1 MSHCQQIVSLIFVFA
16 CVLAFLCYNKPMS
29 NKIVLLDS
37 YSLLY
42 RAYYAIQTP
51 MSDKNGRPLNAV
63 FGFTNM
69 LLRIIDEIKPT
80 HMVAT
85 FDSKGPTF
93 RHEKCDYYKATRKP
107 MPDDLRPQIDAVRQL
122 LSAMDIKIVE
132 KVGYEGDDL
141 LGTLSKKLEGDKI
154 IVTGDRDSLQLVS
167 ETTKVWLTKRGITDV
182 LEYDLDRLAQEG
194 LKPYQ
199 IIELKALMGDSS
211 DNIKGIAGVGEKTAK
226 SLIATYGD
234 IENLY
239 AHVDEIKG
247 KLGEKLRDGKRDA
260 EESKYLATI
269 NCDVEISSVIN
280 DFTFNAF
287 SEKVKAQ
294 LEDFEFRSI
303 IKRLDFEEGNSVD
316 KKANNVEV
324 KKVCNVSEINLEKG
338 TLCAV
343 IYDDYTLRVAVSKEL
358 EYLLNARVNLLD
370 DGVYLDE
377 ALREIANSGAKVVL
391 HDAKR
396 FMHLTG
402 VTKFDYFDTKIASYL
417 LYAQRSYESVREVID
432 EYSEFDCGDNVASGL
447 FNTYG
452 ILNERIE
459 KEGLNKLL
467 YEVEQ
472 PLTAVL
478 YDMEKAGFCVD
489 VAMLD
494 ELRSKYGE
502 ELKEL
507 ETKIYQLAGEHF
519 NINSPKQLQNVLYVK
534 LGLPSTKKTKSGAST
549 DAEALERLIGKHDI
563 IEYILRYRQIS
574 KFKGTYIE
582 GIDGLIDKKTGR
594 VHTVFNQTATVTGR
608 LSSTE
613 PNLQNIPVRT
623 EEGRELRKMFIAS
636 PNRVLVC
643 ADYSQ
648 IELRLLAAFSGDERL
663 VRAYKAGEDIHKETA
678 SAVYGVDIDEVTSDM
693 RRSAKAVNFGIIY
706 GMSDY
711 GLATELGIFPKH
723 ARYFI
728 ERYFDTYK
736 SVKSYMDENKKI
748 AKESG
753 RATTMLG
760 RIRAIPELSSSN
772 YNVRGFG
779 ERAAMN
785 MPLQGSAADIIKLS
799 MIKVFDAIKEEN
811 LKARLILQV
820 HDELIIDCPTEEVE
834 KVKKLLKKNMEE
846 AITLVVPLIADVGV
860 GKNWYEAK

>member
-1 MSHCQQIVSLIFVFA
+1 
-16 CVLAFLCYNKPMS
+16 MS

-69 LLRIIDEIKPT
+69 LLRIIEELKPT

-85 FDSKGPTF
+85 FDTKGPTF

-107 MPDDLRPQIDAVRQL
+107 MPEDLRPQVDAVREL
-122 LSAMDIKIVE
+122 LSAMDVKIVE
-132 KVGYEGDDL
+132 KAGFEGDDM
-141 LGTLSKKLEGDKI
+141 LGTLSKKLEGEKI

-167 ETTKVWLTKRGITDV
+167 DTTKVWLTKRGITDV
-182 LEYDLDRLAQEG
+182 IEYDLERLSQDG

-211 DNIKGIAGVGEKTAK
+211 DNIKGVQGVGEKTAK
-226 SLIATYGD
+226 TLISTYGD

-239 AHVDEIKG
+239 AHIDEIKG
-247 KLGEKLRDGKRDA
+247 KLGEKLKNGKEDA
-260 EESKYLATI
+260 EQSKYLATI
-269 NCDVEISSVIN
+269 NCEVDVDCDI
-280 DFTFNAF
+280 DQLTFSPF
-287 SEKVKAQ
+287 SQRLKEQ

-303 IKRLDFEEGNSVD
+303 LKRLDFDEDVQKE
-316 KKANNVEV
+316 KAEMTIQNIV
-324 KKVCNVSEINLEKG
+324 VSDVSDIKGLEKG
-338 TLCAV
+338 NICAIVYDEYRITLA
-343 IYDDYTLRVAVSKEL
+343 LSEEE
-358 EYLLNARVNLLD
+358 EYQLNVRANLLD
-370 DGVYLDE
+370 EGVYLDE
-377 ALREIANSGAKVVL
+377 ALREIAQSGAKIIL
-391 HDAKR
+391 HDVKY
-396 FMHLTG
+396 FMHLTN
-402 VTKFDYFDTKIASYL
+402 VTDFDYFDTKIASYL
-417 LYAQRSYESVREVID
+417 LYAQRSYDTVGEVVD
-432 EYSEFDCGDNVASGL
+432 EYSEFDCGDRLAVGL
-447 FNTYG
+447 FSAYKVLKDK
-452 ILNERIE
+452 ILD
-459 KEGLNKLL
+459 EGLGKLF

-489 VAMLD
+489 VKMLD
-494 ELRSKYGE
+494 ELRVKYSE
-502 ELKEL
+502 ELAQL
-507 ETKIYQLAGEHF
+507 EKNIYLLAGESF
-519 NINSPKQLQNVLYVK
+519 NINSPKQLQNILYSK
-534 LGLPSTKKTKSGAST
+534 LGLPATKKTKSGAST
-549 DAEALERLIGKHDI
+549 DAEALEGLKGKHEI

-623 EEGRELRKMFIAS
+623 KEGRELRKMFVAS
-636 PNRVLVC
+636 PDRVLVC

-648 IELRLLAAFSGDERL
+648 IELRLLAAFSKDERL
-663 VRAYKAGEDIHKETA
+663 VGAYQAGEDIHRETA
-678 SAVYGVDIDEVTSDM
+678 SAVYGVDIDDVTADM
-693 RRSAKAVNFGIIY
+693 RRSAKAVNFSIIY

-728 ERYFDTYK
+728 QRYFDTYS
-736 SVKSYMDENKKI
+736 SVKEYMEENKRI
-748 AKESG
+748 AKETG
-753 RATTMLG
+753 KATTMLG
-760 RIRAIPELSSSN
+760 RKRLIPELTSSN

-785 MPLQGSAADIIKLS
+785 MPLQGSAADIIKIS
-799 MIKVFDAIKEEN
+799 MIKVFNALKNEG

-820 HDELIIDCPTEEVE
+820 HDELIVDTPIEEAE
-834 KVKKLLKKNMEE
+834 KVKKLLKDNMEE
-846 AITLVVPLIADVGV
+846 AVSLIVPLIAEVGV

>member
-1 MSHCQQIVSLIFVFA
+1 
-16 CVLAFLCYNKPMS
+16 MS
-29 NKIVLLDS
+29 NTIVLLDS

-85 FDSKGPTF
+85 FDTKGPTF
-93 RHEKCDYYKATRKP
+93 RHERCDYYKATRKP
-107 MPDDLRPQIDAVRQL
+107 MPEDLRPQVDAVRDL
-122 LSAMDIKIVE
+122 LSAMDIKIVQ
-132 KVGYEGDDL
+132 KAGYEGDDM
-141 LGTLSKKLEGDKI
+141 LGTLSKKLTGDKI

-167 ETTKVWLTKRGITDV
+167 DTTKVWLTKRGITDV
-182 LEYDLDRLAQEG
+182 VEYDLEKLQEEG
-194 LKPYQ
+194 LKPCQ

-211 DNIKGIAGVGEKTAK
+211 DNIKGIAGVGEKTAR
-226 SLIATYGD
+226 SLISTYGD

-239 AHVDEIKG
+239 SHVDEIKG
-247 KLGEKLRDGKRDA
+247 KLGEKLRDGRKDA

-269 NCDVEISSVIN
+269 NCDVDVKCDID
-280 DFTFNAF
+280 DFLFNPF
-287 SEKVKAQ
+287 SAKVKAQ

-303 IKRLDFEEGNSVD
+303 IKRLDFDEDNSVSKD
-316 KKANNVEV
+316 KKKIEV
-324 KKVCNVSEINLEKG
+324 RNISELSKIYGLKKG
-338 TLCAV
+338 ATCAV
-343 IYDDYTLRVAVSKEL
+343 VYDDYTVRVATSPDV
-358 EYLLNARVNLLD
+358 EYILSARANLLD

-377 ALREIANSGAKVVL
+377 ALREIAQSGAKVIL
-391 HDAKR
+391 HDGKR
-396 FMHLTG
+396 FMHLTN
-402 VTKFDYFDTKIASYL
+402 VTDFEYFDTKLASYL
-417 LYAQRSYESVREVID
+417 LYAQRSYEAVKDVLD
-432 EYSEFDCGDNVASGL
+432 EYSEYDCGENLATGL
-447 FNTYG
+447 LSAYG
-452 ILNERIE
+452 VLEGRIAD
-459 KEGLNKLL
+459 EGLKKLL
-467 YEVEQ
+467 FDVEQ

-478 YDMEKAGFCVD
+478 YDMERAGFCVD
-489 VAMLD
+489 IKMLD
-494 ELRSKYGE
+494 ELRVKYGE
-502 ELKEL
+502 ELREL
-507 ETKIYQLAGEHF
+507 EGRIYQLAGEHF

-534 LGLPSTKKTKSGAST
+534 LGLPATKKTKSGAST
-549 DAEALERLIGKHDI
+549 DAEALEGLKGKHEI

-636 PNRVLVC
+636 PDRMLVC

-663 VRAYKAGEDIHKETA
+663 VNAYKAGEDIHRETA
-678 SAVYGVDIDEVTSDM
+678 SAVYGVDIDEVTADM

-736 SVKSYMDENKKI
+736 SVKAYMDENKRI
-748 AKESG
+748 AKDTG

-772 YNVRGFG
+772 FNVRGFG

-785 MPLQGSAADIIKLS
+785 MPLQGSAADIIKIS
-799 MIKVFDAIKEEN
+799 MIKVFEALKN
-811 LKARLILQV
+811 AGLKARLILQV
-820 HDELIIDCPTEEVE
+820 HDELIIDCPMDEVQA
-834 KVKKLLKKNMEE
+834 VKELLKKNMEE
-846 AITLVVPLIADVGV
+846 AVSLAVPLVAEVGV

>member
-1 MSHCQQIVSLIFVFA
+1 
-16 CVLAFLCYNKPMS
+16 MS

-85 FDSKGPTF
+85 FDTKGPTF

-107 MPDDLRPQIDAVRQL
+107 MPDDLRPQVDAVREL
-122 LSAMDIKIVE
+122 LTAMDVKIVQ
-132 KVGYEGDDL
+132 KAGYEGDDM
-141 LGTLSKKLEGDKI
+141 LGTLSKKLSGEKI

-167 ETTKVWLTKRGITDV
+167 DTTKVWLTKRGITDV
-182 LEYDLDRLAQEG
+182 VEYDLERLANEG

-247 KLGEKLRDGKRDA
+247 KLGEKLRDGKSDA

-269 NCDVEISSVIN
+269 NCDVDVSCDIDE
-280 DFTFNAF
+280 FTFAPF
-287 SEKVKAQ
+287 SAKVKAQ

-303 IKRLDFEEGNSVD
+303 IKRLDFEEEDTSSKNEKSI
-316 KKANNVEV
+316 EV
-324 KKVCNVSEINLEKG
+324 KNISDVSEIDGLIEG
-338 TLCAV
+338 ATCAV
-343 IYDDYTLRVAVSKEL
+343 VYDDYTLRVATSSDV

-370 DGVYLDE
+370 DGVYLDD
-377 ALREIANSGAKVVL
+377 ALRDIAQSGVKMIL

-396 FMHLTG
+396 FMHLTN
-402 VTKFDYFDTKIASYL
+402 VTSFNYFDTKIASYL
-417 LYAQRSYESVREVID
+417 LYAQRSYESVKDVID
-432 EYSEFDCGDNVASGL
+432 EYAEYDCGDSLATGL
-447 FNTYG
+447 MSAYG
-452 ILNERIE
+452 TLEKKIE
-459 KEGLNKLL
+459 EEGLTKLL
-467 YEVEQ
+467 FDVEQ
-472 PLTAVL
+472 PLTVVL

-489 VAMLD
+489 VKMLD
-494 ELRSKYGE
+494 KLRVKYGE
-502 ELKEL
+502 ELEEL
-507 ETKIYQLAGEHF
+507 ERKIYQLAGEQF

-534 LGLPSTKKTKSGAST
+534 LGLPATKKTKSGAST
-549 DAEALERLIGKHDI
+549 DAEALEGLKGKHEI
-563 IEYILRYRQIS
+563 IEYVLRYRQIG

-623 EEGRELRKMFIAS
+623 QEGRELRKMFIAS
-636 PNRVLVC
+636 PDHVLVC

-663 VRAYKAGEDIHKETA
+663 VSAYKKGEDIHRETA
-678 SAVYGVDIDEVTSDM
+678 SAVYGVDIKEVTADM

-711 GLATELGIFPKH
+711 GLATELGIYPKH

-736 SVKSYMDENKKI
+736 SVKAYMDENKRK

-760 RIRAIPELSSSN
+760 RIRVIPELSSSN
-772 YNVRGFG
+772 FNVRGFG

-785 MPLQGSAADIIKLS
+785 MPLQGTAADIIKIS
-799 MIKVFDAIKEEN
+799 MIKVFQALKGEK

-820 HDELIIDCPTEEVE
+820 HDELIIDCPTDEVQV
-834 KVKKLLKKNMEE
+834 VKELLKKNMEE
-846 AITLVVPLIADVGV
+846 AVSLAVPLVAEVGV

>member
-1 MSHCQQIVSLIFVFA
+1 
-16 CVLAFLCYNKPMS
+16 MS

-69 LLRIIDEIKPT
+69 LLRIIEELKPT

-85 FDSKGPTF
+85 FDTKGPTF

-107 MPDDLRPQIDAVRQL
+107 MPEDLRPQVDAVREL
-122 LSAMDIKIVE
+122 LSAMDVKIVE
-132 KVGYEGDDL
+132 KAGFEGDDM
-141 LGTLSKKLEGDKI
+141 LGTLSKKLEGEKI

-167 ETTKVWLTKRGITDV
+167 DTTKVWLTKRGITDV
-182 LEYDLDRLAQEG
+182 VEYDLERLSQDG

-199 IIELKALMGDSS
+199 IIELKALMGDTS
-211 DNIKGIAGVGEKTAK
+211 DNIKGVQGVGEKTAK
-226 SLIATYGD
+226 TLISTYGD

-239 AHVDEIKG
+239 AHIDEIKG
-247 KLGEKLRDGKRDA
+247 KLGEKLKNGKEDA
-260 EESKYLATI
+260 EQSKYLATI
-269 NCDVEISSVIN
+269 NCEVDVDCDI
-280 DFTFNAF
+280 DQLTFSPF
-287 SEKVKAQ
+287 SQRVKEQ

-303 IKRLDFEEGNSVD
+303 LKRLDFDEDVQKEKAD
-316 KKANNVEV
+316 KTIRNIV
-324 KKVCNVSEINLEKG
+324 VSDVSDIKGLEKG
-338 TLCAV
+338 NICAIVYDEYRITLA
-343 IYDDYTLRVAVSKEL
+343 LSEEE
-358 EYLLNARVNLLD
+358 EYQLNVRANLLD
-370 DGVYLDE
+370 EGVYLDE
-377 ALREIANSGAKVVL
+377 ALRDIAQSGAKIIL
-391 HDAKR
+391 HDVKY
-396 FMHLTG
+396 FMHLTN
-402 VTKFDYFDTKIASYL
+402 VTDFDYFDTKIASYL
-417 LYAQRSYESVREVID
+417 LYAQRSYDTVGEVVD
-432 EYSEFDCGDNVASGL
+432 EYSEFDCGDRLAVGL
-447 FNTYG
+447 FSAYKVLKDK
-452 ILNERIE
+452 ILD
-459 KEGLNKLL
+459 EGLGKLF

-489 VAMLD
+489 VKMLD
-494 ELRSKYGE
+494 ELRVKYSE
-502 ELKEL
+502 ELAQL
-507 ETKIYQLAGEHF
+507 EKNIYLLAGESF
-519 NINSPKQLQNVLYVK
+519 NINSPKQLQNILYSK
-534 LGLPSTKKTKSGAST
+534 LGLPATKKTKSGAST
-549 DAEALERLIGKHDI
+549 DAEALEGLKGKHEI

-574 KFKGTYIE
+574 KFKGTDIE

-623 EEGRELRKMFIAS
+623 KEGRELRKMFVAS
-636 PNRVLVC
+636 PDRVLVC

-648 IELRLLAAFSGDERL
+648 IELRLLAAFSKDERL
-663 VRAYKAGEDIHKETA
+663 VGAYQAGEDIHRETA
-678 SAVYGVDIDEVTSDM
+678 SAVYGVDIDDVTADM

-728 ERYFDTYK
+728 QRYFDTYS
-736 SVKSYMDENKKI
+736 SVKEYMEENKRI
-748 AKESG
+748 AKETG
-753 RATTMLG
+753 KATTMLG
-760 RIRAIPELSSSN
+760 RKRLIPELTSSN

-785 MPLQGSAADIIKLS
+785 MPLQGSAADIIKIS
-799 MIKVFDAIKEEN
+799 MIKVFNALKNEG

-820 HDELIIDCPTEEVE
+820 HDELIVDTPIEETE
-834 KVKKLLKKNMEE
+834 KVKKLLKDNMEE
-846 AITLVVPLIADVGV
+846 AVSLIVPLIAEVGV

>member
-1 MSHCQQIVSLIFVFA
+1 
-16 CVLAFLCYNKPMS
+16 MS

-85 FDSKGPTF
+85 FDTKGPTF
-93 RHEKCDYYKATRKP
+93 RHKRCDYYKATRKP
-107 MPDDLRPQIDAVRQL
+107 MPDDLRPQVDAVREL
-122 LSAMDIKIVE
+122 LTAMEVKIVQKE
-132 KVGYEGDDL
+132 GFEGDDM
-141 LGTLSKKLEGDKI
+141 LGTLSKKLDGDKI

-167 ETTKVWLTKRGITDV
+167 DTTKVWLTKRGITDV

-226 SLIATYGD
+226 SLISTYGD

-247 KLGEKLRDGKRDA
+247 KLGEKLREGKTDA

-269 NCDVEISSVIN
+269 NCDVDVSCDIN
-280 DFTFNAF
+280 DFTFSPF
-287 SEKVKAQ
+287 SAKVKAK

-303 IKRLDFEEGNSVD
+303 IKRLDFDKENSVEKNTPSID
-316 KKANNVEV
+316 TK
-324 KKVCNVSEINLEKG
+324 NVSEIGEIHGLKKG
-338 TLCAV
+338 CLCAV
-343 IYDDYTLRVAVSKEL
+343 YYDDYMLRVATSLKE
-358 EYLLNARVNLLD
+358 EYRLSARANLLD

-377 ALREIANSGAKVVL
+377 ALREIAQSGVKMVL
-391 HDAKR
+391 HDAKH
-396 FMHLTG
+396 FMHLTN
-402 VTKFDYFDTKIASYL
+402 VTDFEYFDTKIASYL
-417 LYAQRSYESVREVID
+417 LYAQRSYESINDVID
-432 EYSEFDCGDNVASGL
+432 EYAELDCGDSLAVGL
-447 FNTYG
+447 LSAYQA
-452 ILNERIE
+452 LEKMIE
-459 KEGLNKLL
+459 KEGLTKLL
-467 YEVEQ
+467 FEVEQ

-489 VAMLD
+489 VTMLD
-494 ELRSKYGE
+494 ELRAKYKD
-502 ELKEL
+502 ELQEL
-507 ETKIYQLAGEHF
+507 ESKIYELAGERF

-549 DAEALERLIGKHDI
+549 DAEALEGLKGKHEI
-563 IEYILRYRQIS
+563 VEYILRFRQIS
-574 KFKGTYIE
+574 KFKSTYIE

-613 PNLQNIPVRT
+613 PNLQNIPIRT
-623 EEGRELRKMFIAS
+623 QEGRELRKMFVSS
-636 PNRVLVC
+636 PDRVLVC

-663 VRAYKAGEDIHKETA
+663 VNAYKAGEDIHRETA
-678 SAVYGVDIDEVTSDM
+678 SAVYGVEVDEVNSDM

-723 ARYFI
+723 AKYFI

-736 SVKSYMDENKKI
+736 SVKAYMDENKRK
-748 AKESG
+748 AKENG

-760 RIRAIPELSSSN
+760 RIRAIPELNSSN
-772 YNVRGFG
+772 YNVRSFG

-785 MPLQGSAADIIKLS
+785 MPLQGSAADIIKIS
-799 MIKVFDAIKEEN
+799 MIKVFSALKKEKLN
-811 LKARLILQV
+811 ARLILQV
-820 HDELIIDCPTEEVE
+820 HDELIIDCPIDEVE
-834 KVKKLLKKNMEE
+834 KVKELLKKNMEE
-846 AITLVVPLIADVGV
+846 AVTLAVPLVADVGV

>member
-1 MSHCQQIVSLIFVFA
+1 
-16 CVLAFLCYNKPMS
+16 MS
-29 NKIVLLDS
+29 NRIVLLDS

-69 LLRIIDEIKPT
+69 LLRIIEELKPT

-85 FDSKGPTF
+85 FDTKGPTF

-107 MPDDLRPQIDAVRQL
+107 MPEDLRPQVDAVREL
-122 LSAMDIKIVE
+122 LSAMDVKIVE
-132 KVGYEGDDL
+132 KAGFEGDDM
-141 LGTLSKKLEGDKI
+141 LGTLSKKLEGEKI

-167 ETTKVWLTKRGITDV
+167 DTTKVWLTKRGITDV
-182 LEYDLDRLAQEG
+182 VEYDLERLSQDG

-199 IIELKALMGDSS
+199 IIELKALMGDTS
-211 DNIKGIAGVGEKTAK
+211 DNIKGVQGVGEKTAK
-226 SLIATYGD
+226 TLISTYGD

-239 AHVDEIKG
+239 AHIDEIKG
-247 KLGEKLRDGKRDA
+247 KLGEKLKNGKEDA
-260 EESKYLATI
+260 EQSKYLATI
-269 NCDVEISSVIN
+269 NCEVDVDCDI
-280 DFTFNAF
+280 DQLTFSPF
-287 SEKVKAQ
+287 SQRVKEQ

-303 IKRLDFEEGNSVD
+303 LKRLDFDEDVE
-316 KKANNVEV
+316 KEKAEKTIQNIV
-324 KKVCNVSEINLEKG
+324 VSDVSDIKGLEKG
-338 TLCAV
+338 NICAIVYDEYRITLA
-343 IYDDYTLRVAVSKEL
+343 LSEEE
-358 EYLLNARVNLLD
+358 EYQLNVRANLLD
-370 DGVYLDE
+370 EGVYLDE
-377 ALREIANSGAKVVL
+377 ALRDIAQSGVKIIL
-391 HDAKR
+391 HDAKY
-396 FMHLTG
+396 FMHLTN
-402 VTKFDYFDTKIASYL
+402 VTDFDYFDTKIASYL
-417 LYAQRSYESVREVID
+417 LYAQRSYDTVGEVID
-432 EYSEFDCGDNVASGL
+432 EYSEFDCGDRLAVGL
-447 FNTYG
+447 FSAYKALKDK
-452 ILNERIE
+452 ILD
-459 KEGLNKLL
+459 EGLGKLF

-489 VAMLD
+489 VKMLD
-494 ELRSKYGE
+494 ELRVKYSE
-502 ELKEL
+502 ELAQL
-507 ETKIYQLAGEHF
+507 EKNIYLLAGESF
-519 NINSPKQLQNVLYVK
+519 NINSPKQLQNILYSK
-534 LGLPSTKKTKSGAST
+534 LGLPATKKTKSGAST
-549 DAEALERLIGKHDI
+549 DAEALEGLKGKHEI

-623 EEGRELRKMFIAS
+623 KEGRELRKMFVAS
-636 PNRVLVC
+636 PDRVLVC

-648 IELRLLAAFSGDERL
+648 IELRLLAAFSKDERL
-663 VRAYKAGEDIHKETA
+663 VGAYQAGEDIHRETA
-678 SAVYGVDIDEVTSDM
+678 SAVYGVDIDDVTADM

-728 ERYFDTYK
+728 QRYFDTYS
-736 SVKSYMDENKKI
+736 SVKEYMEENKRI
-748 AKESG
+748 AKETG
-753 RATTMLG
+753 KATTMLG
-760 RIRAIPELSSSN
+760 RKRLIPELTSSN

-785 MPLQGSAADIIKLS
+785 MPLQGSAADIIKIS
-799 MIKVFDAIKEEN
+799 MIKVFNALKNEG

-820 HDELIIDCPTEEVE
+820 HDELIVDTPIEEAE
-834 KVKKLLKKNMEE
+834 KVKKLLKDNMEE
-846 AITLVVPLIADVGV
+846 AVSLIVPLIAEVGV

>member
-1 MSHCQQIVSLIFVFA
+1 
-16 CVLAFLCYNKPMS
+16 MS

-107 MPDDLRPQIDAVRQL
+107 MPEDLRPQVDAVREL
-122 LSAMDIKIVE
+122 LSSMDIKIVE
-132 KVGYEGDDL
+132 KVGFEGDDM
-141 LGTLSKKLEGDKI
+141 LGTLSKKLDGEKI

-167 ETTKVWLTKRGITDV
+167 DTTKVWLTKRGITDV
-182 LEYDLDRLAQEG
+182 VEYDLDRLAEEG

-199 IIELKALMGDSS
+199 IIELKALMGDTS

-226 SLIATYGD
+226 TLIATYGD

-239 AHVDEIKG
+239 AHADEIKG
-247 KLGEKLRDGKRDA
+247 KLGEKIREGKADA

-269 NCDVEISSVIN
+269 NCDVDIDCNIEEL
-280 DFTFNAF
+280 TFAPF
-287 SEKVKAQ
+287 STKVKEQ
-294 LEDFEFRSI
+294 LENFEFRSI
-303 IKRLDFEEGNSVD
+303 IKRLDFDSDSGVEKE
-316 KKANNVEV
+316 EV
-324 KKVCNVSEINLEKG
+324 KIKQITVSDVADIKGLQKG
-338 TLCAV
+338 TTCAV
-343 IYDDYTLRVAVSKEL
+343 VYDDYTIRVALTNKE
-358 EYLLNARVNLLD
+358 EYLLNVRANLLD

-377 ALREIANSGAKVVL
+377 ALREIANLGTKVVL

-402 VTKFDYFDTKIASYL
+402 LSEFDFFDTKLASYL
-417 LYAQRSYESVREVID
+417 LYAQRSYDMVSDVIG
-432 EYSEFDCGDNVASGL
+432 EYSEFDSRENLAVGLLSSYNVLEVKIKA
-447 FNTYG
+447 
-452 ILNERIE
+452 
-459 KEGLNKLL
+459 EGLEKLL

-472 PLTAVL
+472 PLVSVL
-478 YDMEKAGFCVD
+478 YEMEKSGFCVD
-489 VAMLD
+489 VTMLD
-494 ELRSKYGE
+494 ELRAKYGD
-502 ELKEL
+502 ELKQL
-507 ETKIYQLAGEHF
+507 EDIIYTLAGEVF
-519 NINSPKQLQNVLYVK
+519 NINSPKQLQTILYGK
-534 LGLPSTKKTKSGAST
+534 LGLPATKKKKSGAST
-549 DAEALERLIGKHDI
+549 DAETLEGLKGKHEI
-563 IEYILRYRQIS
+563 IGYILRYRQIS
-574 KFKGTYIE
+574 KFKSTYIE

-623 EEGRELRKMFIAS
+623 EEGRELRKMFVAS
-636 PNRVLVC
+636 PDRVLVC

-648 IELRLLAAFSGDERL
+648 IELRLLAAFSGDSRL
-663 VRAYKAGEDIHKETA
+663 VSAYNKGEDIHKETA
-678 SAVYGVDIDEVTSDM
+678 SAVYGVDIDEVTPDM

-728 ERYFDTYK
+728 ERYFDTYA
-736 SVKSYMDENKKI
+736 SVKAYMDENKKI
-748 AKESG
+748 AKETG

-760 RIRAIPELSSSN
+760 RIRAIPELASSN
-772 YNVRGFG
+772 FNVRGFG

-785 MPLQGSAADIIKLS
+785 MPLQGSAADIIKIS
-799 MIKVFDAIKEEN
+799 MIKVQKA
-811 LKARLILQV
+811 LKDRGLGAKLILQV
-820 HDELIIDCPTEEVE
+820 HDELIVDTPIDEVE
-834 KVKKLLKKNMEE
+834 IVKKLLKENMEQ
-846 AITLVVPLIADVGV
+846 AVSLAVPLTAEVGV

>member
-1 MSHCQQIVSLIFVFA
+1 
-16 CVLAFLCYNKPMS
+16 MS

-69 LLRIIDEIKPT
+69 LLRIIEELKPT

-85 FDSKGPTF
+85 FDTKGPTF

-107 MPDDLRPQIDAVRQL
+107 MPEDLRPQVDAVREL
-122 LSAMDIKIVE
+122 LSAMDVKIVE
-132 KVGYEGDDL
+132 KAGFEGDDM
-141 LGTLSKKLEGDKI
+141 LGTLSKKLEGEKI

-167 ETTKVWLTKRGITDV
+167 DTTKVWLTKRGITDV
-182 LEYDLDRLAQEG
+182 VEYDLERLSQDG

-199 IIELKALMGDSS
+199 IIELKALMGDTS
-211 DNIKGIAGVGEKTAK
+211 DNIKGVQGVGEKTAK
-226 SLIATYGD
+226 TLISTYGD

-239 AHVDEIKG
+239 AHIDEIKG
-247 KLGEKLRDGKRDA
+247 KLGEKLKNGKEDA
-260 EESKYLATI
+260 EQSKYLATI
-269 NCDVEISSVIN
+269 NCEVDVDCDI
-280 DFTFNAF
+280 DQLTFSPF
-287 SEKVKAQ
+287 SQRVKEQ

-303 IKRLDFEEGNSVD
+303 LKRLDFDEDVQKEKAD
-316 KKANNVEV
+316 KTIRNIV
-324 KKVCNVSEINLEKG
+324 VSDVSDIKGLEKG
-338 TLCAV
+338 NICAIVYDEYRITLA
-343 IYDDYTLRVAVSKEL
+343 LSEEE
-358 EYLLNARVNLLD
+358 EYQLNVRANLLD
-370 DGVYLDE
+370 EGVYLDE
-377 ALREIANSGAKVVL
+377 ALRDIAQSGAKIIL
-391 HDAKR
+391 HDVKY
-396 FMHLTG
+396 FMHLTN
-402 VTKFDYFDTKIASYL
+402 VTDFDYFDTKIASYL
-417 LYAQRSYESVREVID
+417 LYAQRSYDTVGEVVD
-432 EYSEFDCGDNVASGL
+432 EYSEFDCGDRLAVGL
-447 FNTYG
+447 FSAYKVLKDK
-452 ILNERIE
+452 ILD
-459 KEGLNKLL
+459 EGLGKLF

-489 VAMLD
+489 VKMLD
-494 ELRSKYGE
+494 ELRVKYSE
-502 ELKEL
+502 ELAQL
-507 ETKIYQLAGEHF
+507 EKNIYLLAGESF
-519 NINSPKQLQNVLYVK
+519 NINSPKQLQNILYSK
-534 LGLPSTKKTKSGAST
+534 LGLPATKKTKSGAST
-549 DAEALERLIGKHDI
+549 DAEALEGLKGKHEI

-623 EEGRELRKMFIAS
+623 KEGRELRKMFVAS
-636 PNRVLVC
+636 PDRVLVC

-648 IELRLLAAFSGDERL
+648 IELRLLAAFSKDERL
-663 VRAYKAGEDIHKETA
+663 VGAYQAGEDIHRETA
-678 SAVYGVDIDEVTSDM
+678 SAVYGVDIDDVTADM

-728 ERYFDTYK
+728 QRYFDTYS
-736 SVKSYMDENKKI
+736 SVKEYMEENKRI
-748 AKESG
+748 AKETG
-753 RATTMLG
+753 KATTMLG
-760 RIRAIPELSSSN
+760 RKRLIPELTSSN

-785 MPLQGSAADIIKLS
+785 MPLQGSAADIIKIS
-799 MIKVFDAIKEEN
+799 MIKVFNALKNEG

-820 HDELIIDCPTEEVE
+820 HDELIVDTPIEETE
-834 KVKKLLKKNMEE
+834 KVKKLLKDNMEE
-846 AITLVVPLIADVGV
+846 AVSLIVPLIAEVGV